1 MKKRVLACG
10 EFSQLS
16 TGYAVYMR
24 GLLNFLHKNGYEI
37 IELACACIEG
47 DPRLGNVP
55 WTVIPNI
62 PHESNKAERD
72 KYNSFFSAE
81 FGAWQFEEL
90 LLKYKP
96 DIVLDIRDNWHYEYQ
111 LRSPLRD
118 YYASVIMPAID
129 AEPQNKC
136 WLNFHSKAD
145 AVLSYTQWGID
156 IMNNS
161 GFKIN
166 TMGATP
172 PIAPNEFIPL
182 NKALVKKEFGFE
194 DKIVIGMV
202 GRNQKRKLFP
212 DLFKSFS
219 AFLNKTG
226 RTDTILY
233 IHTKHPDRGWEIDEE
248 ILKYDIAN
256 KVYLTYVCENCRL
269 IKPSI
274 YKGVRGYCERCGYAD
289 SSVTANSDFG
299 IPNSDMAKV
308 YNSMDLYVQ
317 WHTNEGY
324 GIPVM
329 EALACG
335 VPIVGV
341 DYSAVSEILDY
352 GGGKKIKPIGFTQ
365 EIESGRKFAVPDNKE
380 LAKYLEEFC
389 LLPSSVKSRMGVLA
403 RLNYE
408 KNWSI
413 EKTYGTWI
421 KAIESVKSKKGWDA
435 APNIHNIPTDYPK
448 NLDNKKFAEWL
459 ILVVLNRRE
468 YIGSEM
474 HTRLIRDLNNGISPG
489 GFGGNFYHEISAS
502 SFSGNRYIP
511 FKQEDAFNVFKNMAM
526 ENNYWEDLRIKSNV
540 KTTN

>member
-47 DPRLGNVP
+47 DHRLGNVP

-62 PHESNKAERD
+62 PSESNKAERNRYD
-72 KYNSFFSAE
+72 SIQGAE
-81 FGAWQFEEL
+81 FGSWQFEEL
-90 LLKYKP
+90 LLRYKP
-96 DIVLDIRDNWHYEYQ
+96 DVVIDIRDNWHYEYQ

-129 AEPQNKC
+129 AEPQNKS
-136 WLNFHSKAD
+136 WLNFHAKAD

-156 IMNNS
+156 LMNNS
-161 GFKIN
+161 GHNIKTF
-166 TMGATP
+166 GATP
-172 PIAPNEFIPL
+172 PMAASEFIPR
-182 NKALVKKEFGFE
+182 NKLAIKKEFGLE

-219 AFLNKTG
+219 AFLDKTG
-226 RTDTILY
+226 RTDTVLY

-256 KVYLTYVCENCRL
+256 KVYLTYVCGNCKLVR
-269 IKPSI
+269 PSL
-274 YKGVRGYCERCGYAD
+274 YRGVAGYCERCGCLD

-299 IPNSDMAKV
+299 ISNEDMSKV
-308 YNSMDLYVQ
+308 YNAMDLYVQ

-335 VPIVGV
+335 VPITGV
-341 DYSAVSEILDY
+341 DYSAVSEILTL
-352 GGGKKIKPIGFTQ
+352 GGGHKIPPIGFTQ
-365 EIESGRKFAVPDNKE
+365 ELESGRKFAVPNNE
-380 LAKYLEEFC
+380 ALAEYLKDFC
-389 LLPSSVKSRMGVLA
+389 LLPASVKSKMGVLA
-403 RLNYE
+403 RFSYE
-408 KNWSI
+408 NNWSI
-413 EKTYGTWI
+413 EQTYGTWI
-421 KAIESVKSKKGWDA
+421 KAIESVKPKKSWDSN
-435 APNIHNIPTDYPK
+435 PELHRIPEDYPK
-448 NLDNKKFAEWL
+448 NLDNKSFADWL
-459 ILVVLNRRE
+459 IISVLNKRE
-468 YIGSEM
+468 FLGTEM
-474 HTRLIRDLNNGISPG
+474 HARLIRDLNTRISPG
-489 GFGGNFYHEISAS
+489 GFGGNFYHEISAA
-502 SFSGNRYIP
+502 SFRGNQYLP
-511 FKQEDAFNVFKNMAM
+511 FGQDEAFGAIRHMALA
-526 ENNYWEDLRIKSNV
+526 NNYWEDLRVKSNV
-540 KTTN
+540 

>member
-1 MKKRVLACG
+1 
-10 EFSQLS
+10 
-16 TGYAVYMR
+16 
-24 GLLNFLHKNGYEI
+24 
-37 IELACACIEG
+37 
-47 DPRLGNVP
+47 
-55 WTVIPNI
+55 
-62 PHESNKAERD
+62 
-72 KYNSFFSAE
+72 
-81 FGAWQFEEL
+81 
-90 LLKYKP
+90 
-96 DIVLDIRDNWHYEYQ
+96 
-111 LRSPLRD
+111 
-118 YYASVIMPAID
+118 
-129 AEPQNKC
+129 
-136 WLNFHSKAD
+136 
-145 AVLSYTQWGID
+145 
-156 IMNNS
+156 MNNS

-172 PIAPNEFIPL
+172 PVAPNEFIPL
-182 NKALVKKEFGFE
+182 NKTLVKKEFGFE

-226 RTDTILY
+226 RTDTVLY

-269 IKPSI
+269 VKPSI
-274 YKGVRGYCERCGYAD
+274 YKGVRGYCERCGHAD

-421 KAIESVKSKKGWDA
+421 KAIESVRPKKNWDA

-459 ILVVLNRRE
+459 ILAVLNRRE

-511 FKQEDAFNVFKNMAM
+511 FKQEEAFNVFRNMAM
-526 ENNYWEDLRIKSNV
+526 ENNYWEDLRVKSNV